1 MRCKIRYTSIYF
13 LAFFMVLFACNV
25 VRDKVMNKDK
35 ISIPDPPP
43 VERSFVSEM
52 AIGDTVFFFIKQ
64 SGWSNAAHLTYKSF
78 YTFYAKREVI
88 RLAEKKFLVNKSLAY
103 TPQNRF
109 DAFEL
114 DTMLYR
120 RVELNQ
126 LTASFKYLC
135 RNKNFESNLTQQEDC
150 DWIEDFKIAHPVR
163 LKYFIEYEL
172 TDTKLLS
179 WKEKKPSYTELDSW
193 RKKNEDNKLWRSEM
207 LVFWKN
213 ECKLSYTEKLE
224 TLYGQVYD
232 Y

>member
-1 MRCKIRYTSIYF
+1 
-13 LAFFMVLFACNV
+13 MVLLACNPG
-25 VRDKVMNKDK
+25 RGKVMNRDK
-35 ISIPDPPP
+35 ISKPDPPP

-52 AIGDTVFFFIKQ
+52 AIGDTVFIFIKQ
-64 SGWSNAAHLTYKSF
+64 SGWSNSAHLTYKSF

-88 RLAEKKFLVNKSLAY
+88 RIAEKEFLVKKSFAY

-109 DAFEL
+109 NSFEL
-114 DTMLYR
+114 DTMMSR
-120 RVELNQ
+120 RKELDE
-126 LTASFKYLC
+126 LTASFQYIC
-135 RNKNFESNLTQQEDC
+135 RTKFFQASLEDDKDC
-150 DWIEDFKIAHPVR
+150 NWIHDYNNAHPKAFDY
-163 LKYFIEYEL
+163 LLENEL
-172 TDTKLLS
+172 TDANLLS

-193 RKKNEDNKLWRSEM
+193 RKKNDDGKLWRSEM